1 MPITVTQ
8 AIRQRHSTRAFLDRP
23 VDKSTLEQILDS
35 ARFAPSG
42 VNTQP
47 WQVAVVTG
55 DAKQRL
61 QQAFLAEF
69 EAGNRGKMDY
79 SYYPDEWH
87 PPYKQRRVA
96 TGKQLYSALQ
106 IERHDKE
113 GQKAQWAANYRA
125 FDAPVMLLFFMDAH
139 LNTGSYFD
147 YGMFVQNIMLLA
159 EEAGLATCP
168 QGALG
173 EYPDIIR
180 QKLHYPEDKIVLGG
194 MAIGYEDKT
203 HPVNHYRT
211 EREEVS
217 HFVQFFD

>member
-1 MPITVTQ
+1 MSLTVTN
-8 AIRQRHSTRAFLDRP
+8 AVRQRHSTRAFLNRP
-23 VDKSTLEQILDS
+23 VDISKIQEILDT

-55 DAKQRL
+55 QTKQQL
-61 QQAFLAEF
+61 QEAFITEF
-69 EAGNRGKMDY
+69 EAGNRGQMDY

-96 TGKQLYSALQ
+96 TGKQLYGALK
-106 IERHDKE
+106 IERQDKE
-113 GQKAQWAANYRA
+113 RQKAQWAANYRA
-125 FDAPVMLLFFMDAH
+125 FDAPAMLLFFMDH
-139 LNTGSYFD
+139 SLNTGSYFD

-173 EYPDIIR
+173 EYPEIIR
-180 QKLHYPEDKIVLGG
+180 QQLGYDEHKIVLGG
-194 MAIGYEDKT
+194 MAIGYEDKD
-203 HPVNHYRT
+203 HPVNQYRT
-211 EREEVS
+211 EREAVEN
-217 HFVQFFD
+217 FTKFFD